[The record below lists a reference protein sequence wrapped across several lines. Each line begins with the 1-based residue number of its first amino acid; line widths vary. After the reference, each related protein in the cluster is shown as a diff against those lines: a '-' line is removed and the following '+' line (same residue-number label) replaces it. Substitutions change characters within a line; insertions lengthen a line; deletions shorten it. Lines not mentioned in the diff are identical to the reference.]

1 MQPAELINEARL
13 RGRTFLGEA
22 DGKRLL
28 STFGVPV
35 PEFAVAPRAAD
46 AETVVDGMAGPFAVK
61 VISQD
66 ILHKSDVGGVLLD
79 VQGAA
84 GVRAAIESIAERPA
98 VRAARIDG
106 FLIERMCDPGV
117 ELVIGSIRDPQF
129 GPMIMIG
136 LGGLFVEVLR
146 DVAFRVCPI
155 DRPTAIDMLEQLR
168 GAKVLD
174 GVRGRPAVDRDAIVD
189 LLVKVGGRDG
199 VLMSLADEVAELDLN
214 PVIATSAGVQ
224 VADVRVILAPDK
236 ESLRPAADGDARDV
250 LARFERLFAPR
261 TIAVVGASASGS
273 GIANTFIKRLG
284 DFGYDGSIFP
294 IHPKAETI
302 EGLPCHPSLA
312 ATPEPVDY
320 AYIAV
325 GARQIPDLLRSAR
338 NRLRFAQVISSGFGE
353 ITEGLALQADL
364 VAAARESGCRVLGP
378 NCLGLYSPRGRVTFS
393 ADAPTEMGVVGVVSQ
408 SGGLG
413 TDIIKRGQWRG
424 LRFSGLVTVGNS
436 ADLGPVDLL
445 EFYLADPQTRV
456 VGLYLEDVKDGRG
469 FFELLRGPLA
479 VKPVVVLRGGRTP
492 QGRAAAAS
500 HTGALASDASA
511 WEAVA
516 RQTGCVLVKTVDAF
530 IDALLAFQ
538 CLELRSAAPTQHVVL
553 FGNGG
558 GTGVLAADAFAERGL
573 TVAALGSAAIER
585 LEALKLPPGTS
596 VVNPIDTP
604 VATLQAEG
612 GKIAGRILDIVYEY
626 AQLDALILHVNLA
639 AFVGR
644 SGGDP
649 IEALIEA
656 AVDSRRRRA
665 RGPHFVI
672 VLRTDGSPELEE
684 RRRRYRAAVQ
694 AAGIPVY
701 DELEP
706 AAEALAAV
714 RWVEQRAPR
723 SARASAAAGTR
734 ELG

>member
-1 MQPAELINEARL
+1 MRATELIHEARRL
-13 RGRTFLGEA
+13 GRTFLVEA

-46 AETVVDGMAGPFAVK
+46 AEAVIDGMAGPFAVK
-61 VISQD
+61 VMSQD
-66 ILHKSDVGGVLLD
+66 ILHKSDVGGVLLG
-79 VQGAA
+79 VQDAA
-84 GVRAAIESIAERPA
+84 GVRAAIEAIAARPA
-98 VRAARIDG
+98 VRAARVDG
-106 FLIERMCDPGV
+106 FLVERMCDPGV
-117 ELVIGSIRDPQF
+117 ELVVGSVRDPQF
-129 GPMIMIG
+129 GPMIMVG
-136 LGGLFVEVLR
+136 LGGIFVEVLR
-146 DVAFRVCPI
+146 DVAFRICPI
-155 DRPTAIDMLEQLR
+155 DRQTAVDMLEQLR
-168 GAKVLD
+168 GVKLLD
-174 GVRGRPAVDRDAIVD
+174 GIRGRPAVDRDAIVD

-199 VLMSLADEVAELDLN
+199 VLTSLGDEVAELDLN

-224 VADVRVILAPDK
+224 VADVRVVLAPGR
-236 ESLRPAADGDARDV
+236 EPPQTTAGGDGSDV
-250 LARFERLFAPR
+250 LTRFERLFAPR

-284 DFGYDGSIFP
+284 DFGYDGTVFP
-294 IHPKAETI
+294 IHPSAEAI
-302 EGLPCHPSLA
+302 EGLPCHRSLA
-312 ATPEPVDY
+312 TTPEPIDY

-325 GARQIPDLLRSAR
+325 GAPRIPELLRGAR
-338 NRLRFAQVISSGFGE
+338 DRLRFAQVISSGFGE
-353 ITEGLALQADL
+353 VAEGQELQADL
-364 VAAARESGCRVLGP
+364 VAAAREGGCRVLGP

-393 ADAPTEMGVVGVVSQ
+393 ADAPKEMGAVGVVSQ
-408 SGGLG
+408 SGGLS

-445 EFYLADPQTRV
+445 EFYLADPKTRV
-456 VGLYLEDVKDGRG
+456 VGLYVEDAKDGRR

-479 VKPVVVLRGGRTP
+479 TKPVVVLRGGRTP

-516 RQTGCVLVKTVDAF
+516 RQTGCVLVRTVDGF

-538 CLELRSAAPTQHVVL
+538 CLDLRRTAPTQRVVL

-558 GTGVLAADAFAERGL
+558 GTSVLAADAFAERGL
-573 TVAALGSAAIER
+573 TVAPLDGAAIAR

-596 VVNPIDTP
+596 VANPIDTP

-612 GKIAGRILDIVYEY
+612 GKIAGRILDIVYED
-626 AQLDALILHVNLA
+626 AQLDALVLHVNLA

-649 IEALIEA
+649 VEALIAA
-656 AVDSRRRRA
+656 AVDTRRRHPS
-665 RGPHFVI
+665 GPHFVM
-672 VLRTDGSPELEE
+672 VLRADGSPELEDQ
-684 RRRRYRAAVQ
+684 RRRYRAAVQ

-706 AAEALAAV
+706 VAEALAAV
-714 RWVEQRAPR
+714 RWVEQRAPHG
-723 SARASAAAGTR
+723 A
-734 ELG
+734 